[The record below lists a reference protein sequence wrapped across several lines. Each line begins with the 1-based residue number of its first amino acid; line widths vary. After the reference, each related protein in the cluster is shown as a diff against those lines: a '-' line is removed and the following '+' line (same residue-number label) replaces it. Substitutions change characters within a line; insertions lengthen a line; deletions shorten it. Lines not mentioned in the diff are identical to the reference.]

1 MPWYGLRVALCN
13 LPSPNVGCPHWC
25 VPAAQ
30 GGDTKQPVAWHR
42 QAHHGDE
49 NLCLGFRHSDGKK
62 WVPWDVCITSE
73 LGREQ
78 DFPMVIFFFGDKED
92 VNRSWTML

>member
-1 MPWYGLRVALCN
+1 MMWCWGATRVNALVRAEGCTLQPAFPQCGVVRGVSPLLR
-13 LPSPNVGCPHWC
+13 GET
-25 VPAAQ
+25 PA
-30 GGDTKQPVAWHR
+30 AWHR

-78 DFPMVIFFFGDKED
+78 DFPMVIFFQRQRRCK
-92 VNRSWTML
+92 